1 MAINWNKF
9 DKQVDFE
16 GIEDKIAEASEN
28 GDFPEIP
35 SGQYEVQVVSMELGL
50 SKKKDD
56 GSGGDPMLKI
66 QFEIID
72 GEYKGFKLFY
82 NGVMQSGNERAIGFQ
97 IHNNNE
103 MLRSLID
110 SDDVEFKNFA
120 QYAEEIDDIATEII
134 EDKWNYVVE
143 KGKNR
148 GGYDTHKIVEV
159 L

>member
-28 GDFPEIP
+28 RDFPEIP
-35 SGQYEVQVVSMELGL
+35 EGKYEVQVSSMELGL
-50 SKKKDD
+50 SKKKED
-56 GSGGDPMLKI
+56 GSGEDPMLKI
-66 QFEIID
+66 QFEIIE
-72 GEYKGFKLFY
+72 GEYKGYKLFY
-82 NGVMQSGNERAIGFQ
+82 NGVMQSGNERAIGYQ

-110 SDDVEFKNFA
+110 SDDVKFKNFS
-120 QYAEEIDDIATEII
+120 QYAQEIDDIADEVIG
-134 EDKWNYVVE
+134 DKWEYVLE
-143 KGKNR
+143 KGKTSK
-148 GGYDTHKIVEV
+148 GYDTYKILEI